1 MGLHPYSNSYKKD
14 NDSEFNTKVI
24 EVFLERLKR
33 FELEVTDYKYDNDDK
48 DEITVIFKNPL
59 LEN

>member
-1 MGLHPYSNSYKKD
+1 MGLHAYSNTYEY
-14 NDSEFNTKVI
+14 NYDSEFNTKII
-24 EVFLERLKR
+24 EAFLDRLKR